1 MHLLFRFCVVKIP
14 IIFIVAQGFIF
25 NEVRS
30 ETMQIS
36 LARRGMVEFDA
47 SAFSTK
53 EEREMLYAITKLDVS
68 YNSLAVV
75 KGMQCLSN
83 LTALD
88 ISYNKV
94 KSLTGL
100 PLKLRRLNAS
110 HNDLKYLDGLTPLS
124 QLEWIDVSF
133 NEIVSV
139 SGLPGTQGLRHVNV
153 SNNRIGSMK
162 GIELCTGIHELVVS
176 QNLLRKV
183 DDLVPLRYLR
193 AIRELNVSENPVTAN
208 PRNFA
213 AIRLLVPTL
222 QHLEGAKAA
231 AAAVTSAEL
240 SGIEDKPSTAF
251 SSAPYFH
258 NLSASKLSS
267 APRPRSPQTAIVT
280 PNTSSITAASSART
294 LSPSG
299 GLRGRGGAVLDN
311 SGASRRAHSA
321 NSDQS
326 SSLYHM
332 LLKSHDSSSLQR
344 APFTGSNTAVN
355 NPRATSAERPSS
367 VDTSRASPRRGLTS
381 LTSSSRPAAAE
392 VPPSARPRPYVG
404 PHQISNTADVGRA
417 AQDVSVSSISA
428 QRMMEERIATL
439 ERELKETRKSNE
451 IAQRDADN
459 YKLQVKQL
467 KDTVERQ
474 AKVNAMLADANRQLS
489 IEASRLQ
496 ILTAPKVTV
505 PTNASTQPRHSV
517 SGAQAAVSLRSG
529 GSVRG
534 SSVTSRDGLDDP
546 RRSVT
551 PEGSFNRPASP
562 SDNPRLGSPKTT
574 GFGSYASKQANSRT
588 SPNAAA
594 TARGSISGGGKKP
607 RRADMSPK
615 RGSMM
620 SDVREMVPQSGQ
632 PFFNA
637 PPHSNASTPQK
648 GSSAIDRSAFNSKNV
663 SFGGSQFYSPPQH
676 YY

>member
-1 MHLLFRFCVVKIP
+1 
-14 IIFIVAQGFIF
+14 
-25 NEVRS
+25 
-30 ETMQIS
+30 
-36 LARRGMVEFDA
+36 MVEFDA

-68 YNSLAVV
+68 YNSLSVV

-139 SGLPGTQGLRHVNV
+139 AGLPGTQGLRHVNV
-153 SNNRIGSMK
+153 SNNRVGSLK

-193 AIRELNVSENPVTAN
+193 AIRELNVNENPVTAN

-231 AAAVTSAEL
+231 SAAVTSAEL
-240 SGIEDKPSTAF
+240 SGSMSEKPSTAF

-258 NLSASKLSS
+258 NISASKLSAGS
-267 APRPRSPQTAIVT
+267 SRARSPHVSATVT
-280 PNTSSITAASSART
+280 PNTSSITAASSLRT
-294 LSPSG
+294 SSP
-299 GLRGRGGAVLDN
+299 N
-311 SGASRRAHSA
+311 SRSRAAGTQQSAQPRRAHSA
-321 NSDQS
+321 NSEPS

-332 LLKSHDSSSLQR
+332 LLKTHDPSKYQR
-344 APFTGSNTAVN
+344 APFTAVGSNHDNRGATAT
-355 NPRATSAERPSS
+355 RSASSERPSS
-367 VDTSRASPRRGLTS
+367 VDGAKASPRRGLTFLSASHQPNTSDSSASS
-381 LTSSSRPAAAE
+381 L
-392 VPPSARPRPYVG
+392 RPRPYSG
-404 PHQISNTADVGRA
+404 PHPVVNATEIGRA
-417 AQDVSVSSISA
+417 AQDASVSSISA

-439 ERELKETRKSNE
+439 ERELKESRKNADT
-451 IAQRDADN
+451 AQRDAEN

-467 KDTVERQ
+467 KDTVDRQ

-496 ILTAPKVTV
+496 LQAPKVTV
-505 PTNASTQPRHSV
+505 PTANGHRNSSV
-517 SGAQAAVSLRSG
+517 GAQAASSAASLRG
-529 GSVRG
+529 GSLRG
-534 SSVTSRDGLDDP
+534 SSMSSRDGGESDHF
-546 RRSVT
+546 RATT
-551 PEGSFNRPASP
+551 PDNNSSSNRPISP
-562 SDNPRLGSPKTT
+562 SGTPRLNSPKAT
-574 GFGSYASKQANSRT
+574 GLGGYAAKQTNART
-588 SPNAAA
+588 SPASA
-594 TARGSISGGGKKP
+594 TSARGSISGGGKKP

-615 RGSMM
+615 RGSMT
-620 SDVREMVPQSGQ
+620 SDVRELIPQTGQ
-632 PFFNA
+632 PSFGV
-637 PPHSNASTPQK
+637 HHRASPTASSPQK
-648 GSSAIDRSAFNSKNV
+648 SLVLDRSGASGSKNV

-676 YY
+676 YNY

>member
-1 MHLLFRFCVVKIP
+1 
-14 IIFIVAQGFIF
+14 
-25 NEVRS
+25 
-30 ETMQIS
+30 MQIS
-36 LARRGMVEFDA
+36 LARRGMAEFDA

-68 YNSLAVV
+68 YNSLTVV

-94 KSLTGL
+94 KSLAGL

-139 SGLPGTQGLRHVNV
+139 SGLPGSAGLRHVNA

-162 GIELCTGIHELVVS
+162 GIELCTGIHELVIS

-193 AIRELNVSENPVTAN
+193 AIRELNVSDNPVTAN

-231 AAAVTSAEL
+231 SAAVTSAEL
-240 SGIEDKPSTAF
+240 SGIDEKPSTAF

-258 NLSASKLSS
+258 NLSTSKLSS
-267 APRPRSPQTAIVT
+267 APRPKSPQTTTVT
-280 PNTSSITAASSART
+280 PNTSSITAASSAR
-294 LSPSG
+294 
-299 GLRGRGGAVLDN
+299 GRGEDISN
-311 SGASRRAHSA
+311 QSRRAHSA

-326 SSLYHM
+326 SSLYHL
-332 LLKSHDSSSLQR
+332 LLKSHDSSTLHR
-344 APFTGSNTAVN
+344 APFTGGHNARGVVSSAKDA
-355 NPRATSAERPSS
+355 PRAASAERPSS
-367 VDTSRASPRRGLTS
+367 ADASRASPRRGLTFLS
-381 LTSSSRPAAAE
+381 SSSRPTAE
-392 VPPSARPRPYVG
+392 TNSNHQRARPYVG
-404 PHQISNTADVGRA
+404 PQQMFNTVDVGRA

-439 ERELKETRKSNE
+439 ERELKESRKSSE

-496 ILTAPKVTV
+496 ILAAPKVIV
-505 PTNASTQPRHSV
+505 PTSGSSQLHRNSTAGS
-517 SGAQAAVSLRSG
+517 QAASAAASLKSG

-534 SSVTSRDGLDDP
+534 SSTGSRDGVDDQ
-546 RRSVT
+546 RRSST
-551 PEGSFNRPASP
+551 PEGSFNRPPSP
-562 SDNPRLGSPKTT
+562 SSTGRIESPKTT
-574 GFGSYASKQANSRT
+574 GFGGYASKQANSRS

-594 TARGSISGGGKKP
+594 SAARGSISGGGKKP

-620 SDVREMVPQSGQ
+620 SDVREMIPQSGQ
-632 PFFNA
+632 PHFSGF
-637 PPHSNASTPQK
+637 PSSNSSTPQK
-648 GSSAIDRSAFNSKNV
+648 GNNLDRSAFSGKNV

>member
-1 MHLLFRFCVVKIP
+1 LS
-14 IIFIVAQGFIF
+14 VA
-25 NEVRS
+25 ERS
-30 ETMQIS
+30 KRIRRLTATMQIS
-36 LARRGMVEFDA
+36 LARRGMAEFDA

-68 YNSLAVV
+68 YNSLTVV

-94 KSLTGL
+94 KSLAGL

-139 SGLPGTQGLRHVNV
+139 SGLPGSAGLRHVNA
-153 SNNRIGSMK
+153 SNNRIGSLK

-231 AAAVTSAEL
+231 SAAVTSAEI
-240 SGIEDKPSTAF
+240 SGVDEKHSTAF
-251 SSAPYFH
+251 STAPYFH
-258 NLSASKLSS
+258 NLSASKLSA
-267 APRPRSPQTAIVT
+267 APRPKSPLTATVT
-280 PNTSSITAASSART
+280 PNTSSITAASSAR
-294 LSPSG
+294 
-299 GLRGRGGAVLDN
+299 GRVASDEN
-311 SGASRRAHSA
+311 SNQPRRAHSA
-321 NSDQS
+321 NGDQS

-332 LLKSHDSSSLQR
+332 LLKSHDSSSTLHR
-344 APFTGSNTAVN
+344 APFTGAN
-355 NPRATSAERPSS
+355 NVRGVTSGAIRAASAERPSS
-367 VDTSRASPRRGLTS
+367 ADTSRASPRRGLTF
-381 LTSSSRPAAAE
+381 LSSSNRPSVDANA
-392 VPPSARPRPYVG
+392 SHQRPRPYIG
-404 PHQISNTADVGRA
+404 PQQMSGTVDVGRA

-439 ERELKETRKSNE
+439 ERELKESRKSGE

-496 ILTAPKVTV
+496 ILAAPKVIV
-505 PTNASTQPRHSV
+505 PTSGSAQQQRNSTVGS
-517 SGAQAAVSLRSG
+517 QAATAAASLRSG
-529 GSVRG
+529 GSLRG
-534 SSVTSRDGLDDP
+534 SSVGSRDGADDQ
-546 RRSVT
+546 RRSST
-551 PEGSFNRPASP
+551 PEGSFNRPPSP
-562 SDNPRLGSPKTT
+562 SATGKLESPKTS
-574 GFGSYASKQANSRT
+574 GFGGYASKQANSRS
-588 SPNAAA
+588 SPNASAA
-594 TARGSISGGGKKP
+594 ARGSISGGGKKP

-620 SDVREMVPQSGQ
+620 SDVRDMVPQSGQ
-632 PFFNA
+632 PFIGGF
-637 PPHSNASTPQK
+637 PLSNGSTPQK
-648 GSSAIDRSAFNSKNV
+648 GSAMDRSAFSGKNV